1 MHDPTLNLGAKSFTL
16 PLGNTKKRNPL
27 SPPLQRRLQSPP
39 PKSKFLA
46 VRRRATD
53 ELVHEQLD
61 RNISFVIYHEY
72 VQRLRQ
78 HFRSNQAAL

>member
-1 MHDPTLNLGAKSFTL
+1 MNHGGATITSTRNLTFQLAQ
-16 PLGNTKKRNPL
+16 NPL
-27 SPPLQRRLQSPP
+27 SPPSAPVQRRLQGPP
-39 PKSKFLA
+39 AKSKFLA

-61 RNISFVIYHEY
+61 GKKSFVIYHEY

-78 HFRSNQAAL
+78 DFRPNQAAV